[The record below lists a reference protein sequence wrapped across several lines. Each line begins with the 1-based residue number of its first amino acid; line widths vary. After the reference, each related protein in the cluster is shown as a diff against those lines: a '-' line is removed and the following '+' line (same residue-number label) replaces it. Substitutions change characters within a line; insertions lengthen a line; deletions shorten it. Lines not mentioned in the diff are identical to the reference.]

1 MSTASVSA
9 ARTAR
14 LVGTLGAGR
23 PAYRALADAL
33 RLAVADGRIAAGTR
47 LPSEREL
54 TAALDVSR
62 TTVTRAYAVLRDSGY
77 LTSRRGSGSVATL
90 PSGSRQRSAGS
101 LFPADVGDDDVIDLT
116 CAATRAPA
124 GVVEAYERAVGQLP
138 RYLAGA
144 GYLTLGVPE
153 LREVIAERYTAR
165 GLATDPDQVLVT
177 SGAVAGIGVVLRALI
192 GHGDRVVVETPG
204 YPNTIDAARRGGA
217 RLVPLAMDPDGWDV
231 AEAARTV
238 RSAAAAVALL
248 IPDFHNPTGAL
259 MADDDRA
266 VLARALRQA
275 RTVPVIDETIAEVD
289 LDGGSMPLPFAAHD
303 ARAITVGSSSKSHW
317 GGLRTGWVRAPRTA
331 LASLVEARVTS
342 DLGAPVLEQLVL
354 LELMRIA
361 PGLTEARR
369 TDLRAARAAL
379 TTALATRLPELRF
392 RVPRGGL
399 FLWCELPDGVDATSV
414 ALAAEDEGLLVA
426 AGPRFALTGGL
437 DRWVRLPYVMSPE
450 VMTEAV
456 ARLERAVGTRACRR
470 GAGRATRSP
479 GRHRT
484 ARPAARSSP
493 DRGSR
498 RAPPNVGEDLRPP
511 EGLHPRF
518 GRRRGWTPGWLSLRR

>member
-1 MSTASVSA
+1 MTTPTVSA

-14 LVGTLGAGR
+14 LVGALVPGR

-90 PSGSRQRSAGS
+90 PSSSRQRLAGS
-101 LFPADVGDDDVIDLT
+101 LFPADVGEGVIDLT

-124 GVVEAYERAVGQLP
+124 GVLEAYERAVGQLP

-144 GYLTLGVPE
+144 GYLTYGVPE

-165 GLATDPDQVLVT
+165 GLPTSADEVLVT
-177 SGAVAGIGVVLRALI
+177 SGAVAGIGIVLHALVT
-192 GHGDRVVVETPG
+192 HGDRVVVETPG

-231 AEAARTV
+231 AECVRTV
-238 RSAAAAVALL
+238 RAAAATAALL

-259 MADDDRA
+259 MTDDDRA
-266 VLARALRQA
+266 VLAAALRRA
-275 RTVPVIDETIAEVD
+275 HTVPVIDETIAEVD
-289 LDGGSMPLPFAAHD
+289 LDGGSMPLPFAAYD
-303 ARAITVGSSSKSHW
+303 PRAVTVGSASKSHW
-317 GGLRTGWVRAPRTA
+317 GGLRTGWVRAARPS
-331 LASLVEARVTS
+331 LAPLVESRVTS

-354 LELMRIA
+354 LELMRVA
-361 PGLTEARR
+361 PGLTPARR
-369 TDLRAARAAL
+369 EDLCRSRDAL
-379 TTALATRLPELRF
+379 VSALGARLPEVRF

-399 FLWCELPDGVDATSV
+399 VLWCELPDGVEATGV
-414 ALAAEDEGLLVA
+414 TVAAEDEGLLLA
-426 AGPRFALTGGL
+426 AGPRFALVGGL
-437 DRWVRLPYVMSPE
+437 ERWVRLPYVLAPDA
-450 VMTEAV
+450 MTEAV
-456 ARLERAVGTRACRR
+456 QRLARAVDAVRAAGTSPSRR
-470 GAGRATRSP
+470 GRRKATGQP
-479 GRHRT
+479 GR
-484 ARPAARSSP
+484 RPLVA
-493 DRGSR
+493 
-498 RAPPNVGEDLRPP
+498 
-511 EGLHPRF
+511 
-518 GRRRGWTPGWLSLRR
+518 

>member
-1 MSTASVSA
+1 MANPATVATMPPATVSA

-14 LVGTLGAGR
+14 LVGSLGAGR

-33 RLAVADGRIAAGTR
+33 RLAVADGRIPAGTR

-90 PSGSRQRSAGS
+90 PAAGRRRAAGGS
-101 LFPADVGDDDVIDLT
+101 LFPADVDEGVIDLT

-124 GVVEAYERAVGQLP
+124 GIIEAYERALGQLP

-165 GLATDPDQVLVT
+165 GCPTSADDVLVT
-177 SGAVAGIGVVLRALI
+177 SGAVAGIGVVLRALL
-192 GHGDRVVVETPG
+192 GHGDRVVVETPT
-204 YPNTIDAARRGGA
+204 YPNTVDALRRGGA

-231 AEAARTV
+231 TEAARTV
-238 RSAAAAVALL
+238 RSAGAKAAVL

-259 MADDDRA
+259 MGDDDRA
-266 VLARALRQA
+266 ALARALRQA
-275 RTVPVIDETIAEVD
+275 RTVPVVDETIAEVD
-289 LDGGSMPLPFAAHD
+289 LEGGPMPQPFAAHD
-303 ARAITVGSSSKSHW
+303 PRTVSVGSSSKSHW
-317 GGLRTGWVRAPRTA
+317 GGLRTGWVRAPQTA
-331 LASLVEARVTS
+331 LAGLVESRVTS

-361 PGLTEARR
+361 PGLTPERR
-369 TDLRAARAAL
+369 DDLCASRDALVAAL
-379 TTALATRLPELRF
+379 GARLPELRF

-399 FLWCELPDGVDATSV
+399 FLWCELPEGVDASGV
-414 ALAAEDEGLLVA
+414 AVAAEDEGLLVA
-426 AGPRFALTGGL
+426 AGPRFAVVGGL
-437 DRWVRLPYVMSPE
+437 ERWVRLPYVLAPE
-450 VMTEAV
+450 VMTDAV
-456 ARLERAVGTRACRR
+456 DRLARAVETVRAGGSSGTRQ
-470 GAGRATRSP
+470 
-479 GRHRT
+479 
-484 ARPAARSSP
+484 
-493 DRGSR
+493 
-498 RAPPNVGEDLRPP
+498 
-511 EGLHPRF
+511 
-518 GRRRGWTPGWLSLRR
+518 GRRSTSRQPGGRPLVA

>member
-1 MSTASVSA
+1 MTTPTVSA

-62 TTVTRAYAVLRDSGY
+62 TTVTRAYAVLRESGY

-90 PSGSRQRSAGS
+90 PAGS
-101 LFPADVGDDDVIDLT
+101 AQRAAGPLFPADVGEGVIDLT

-153 LREVIAERYTAR
+153 LREVVAERYTVR
-165 GLATDPDQVLVT
+165 GLPTTPDQVLVT
-177 SGAVAGIGVVLRALI
+177 SGAVAGIGIVLRALV

-217 RLVPLAMDPDGWDV
+217 RLVPLALDPDGWDV
-231 AEAARTV
+231 EESARTV
-238 RSAAAAVALL
+238 RQSAATAALL

-259 MADDDRA
+259 MGDDDRA

-289 LDGGSMPLPFAAHD
+289 LDGGPMPLPFAAHD
-303 ARAITVGSSSKSHW
+303 PRAITVGSSSKSHW
-317 GGLRTGWVRAPRTA
+317 GGLRTGWIRAPRTA
-331 LASLVEARVTS
+331 LAGLVESRVTS

-354 LELMRIA
+354 LELMRVA
-361 PGLTEARR
+361 PGLTPQRR
-369 TDLRAARAAL
+369 DDLCASRDALVTALGRAPARAAL
-379 TTALATRLPELRF
+379 PGAPRRA
-392 RVPRGGL
+392 VPVVPAAPGRRRDGCRGGRRAGGAARGGRAAVR
-399 FLWCELPDGVDATSV
+399 GVRRPG
-414 ALAAEDEGLLVA
+414 ALGAPALRARARGDDRGRRA
-426 AGPRFALTGGL
+426 AGPR
-437 DRWVRLPYVMSPE
+437 
-450 VMTEAV
+450 
-456 ARLERAVGTRACRR
+456 
-470 GAGRATRSP
+470 GRARAG
-479 GRHRT
+479 GRR
-484 ARPAARSSP
+484 
-493 DRGSR
+493 DRHPSRSR
-498 RAPPNVGEDLRPP
+498 RPSGHGRP
-511 EGLHPRF
+511 LVA
-518 GRRRGWTPGWLSLRR
+518 